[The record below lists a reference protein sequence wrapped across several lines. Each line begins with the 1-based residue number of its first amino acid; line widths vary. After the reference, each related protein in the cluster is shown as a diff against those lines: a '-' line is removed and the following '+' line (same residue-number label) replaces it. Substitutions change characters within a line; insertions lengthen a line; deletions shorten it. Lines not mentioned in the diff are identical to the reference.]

1 MLAPQEAMIN
11 PHAALS
17 RSLKSDSAYI
27 PQHKPGQYKHMDVC
41 IVHGALKGNFS
52 TIINTCWSKISEN
65 QAGSSLNEYIEI
77 AVVETEMQAIKS
89 YHSYQLDELRERQ

>member
-1 MLAPQEAMIN
+1 
-11 PHAALS
+11 
-17 RSLKSDSAYI
+17 
-27 PQHKPGQYKHMDVC
+27 
-41 IVHGALKGNFS
+41 LKGNFS